1 MTVLPA
7 MALALLA
14 ACAGGRKGIAEPP
27 PAWQSEEGRI
37 DARVDMA
44 DALVQGGNADAALSM
59 LTQMRAEGIEDPR
72 MDVVQARA
80 MRDIGLTDDAESL
93 LRGVVKAH
101 PRMSEAWNQ
110 LGILCLDAGRVDEAV
125 EQLERAARLAPDD
138 AQVLNNLGFAL
149 LAARQPTRA
158 TEVLREALRING
170 ADRQIRNN
178 LGFALVADRRDDEAL
193 RVFRAGLPEADARY
207 NLGLGLELRGDD
219 AAAVDEYA
227 KVLVQWPTHR
237 PALEGLRRLRPGEL
251 HRISASPHPESPTEV
266 P

>member
-1 MTVLPA
+1 MWWLLLVL
-7 MALALLA
+7 
-14 ACAGGRKGIAEPP
+14 ACAGRRDAVQPT
-27 PAWQSEEGRI
+27 PAWRSEEGRLQ
-37 DARVDMA
+37 ARLDVA
-44 DALVQGGNADAALSM
+44 EALVENGSADAALAMVTALRS
-59 LTQMRAEGIEDPR
+59 EGQGGVDL
-72 MDVVQARA
+72 DLLQARA
-80 MRDIGLTDDAESL
+80 LAGVGLTDDADAL
-93 LRGVVKAH
+93 LEEIIARH
-101 PRMSEAWNQ
+101 PREARAHDQ
-110 LGILCLDAGRVDEAV
+110 LGILHLDRHRVDEAV
-125 EQLERAARLAPDD
+125 AELERAAKLAPED
-138 AQVLNNLGFAL
+138 ASILNNLGFAL
-149 LAARQPTRA
+149 MTAGRPADAVP
-158 TEVLREALRING
+158 VLREALRIQG